1 MRSPTIILM
10 IILAVVMVGLIFA
23 AKPLG
28 IPSVNSGTL
37 ALWHFDEIHTPEAV
51 GDRISILGG
60 MPPPLI
66 VEGKYGKALSFDG
79 KNFVY
84 VPISPSLYTP
94 DDITL
99 EAWIYVKA
107 FKEVD
112 YNNIIVIA
120 YRSGLEWQ
128 TTTRICGMAVTP
140 SPDPS
145 RGFLRGYVYT
155 DRAHFNEIIT
165 TEPIIPIGK
174 WVHVAFV
181 RSVSTGM
188 HLYINGEEAE
198 ANVTHGVRNPKGKIL
213 MGTEMY
219 FGHDAE
225 VIIDEPRVSDA
236 ALKPAQFL
244 LTNTMEF
251 IVSRTEIDVG
261 PNLLLAITIVAVAF
275 AAAWLL
281 RRVIQTWGMTSRF
294 KE

>member
-1 MRSPTIILM
+1 MM
-10 IILAVVMVGLIFA
+10 LAVVIVGLIFA
-23 AKPLG
+23 AKSLG

-37 ALWHFDEIHTPEAV
+37 ALWHFDEIHTPEV
-51 GDRISILGG
+51 VSDSISILGG

-84 VPISPSLYTP
+84 VPFSSSLYAP
-94 DDITL
+94 DDVSL
-99 EAWIYVKA
+99 EAWIYVKV

-128 TTTRICGMAVTP
+128 TTTRICGMAITP
-140 SPDPS
+140 SQDPL

-155 DRAHFNEIIT
+155 DRDHFNEIIT
-165 TEPIIPIGK
+165 TKPVIPIGK

-188 HLYINGEEAE
+188 HLYINGEETE
-198 ANVTHGVRNPKGKIL
+198 VNVIYGVRNPRGKIL
-213 MGTEMY
+213 MGTEIY

-236 ALKPAQFL
+236 ALKPTQFL
-244 LTNTMEF
+244 LTNTMEL
-251 IVSRTEIDVG
+251 IASRTEIDVG

-281 RRVIQTWGMTSRF
+281 RRVIQTWGMSSRF